1 MNNSYLLGIFYGL
14 LSSMTWAIGIVCLKT
29 QIAKAAPLSINFV
42 RSGFGCIFYLVAFL
56 ITGEWREL
64 TGFET
69 LPLIMIFATVLIGGI
84 LGESLYISSMRFGSV
99 SRVTP
104 IFWSYPVITTFLAG
118 IFLGEQLT
126 WFALLGAIFV
136 VIGVG
141 LISSKEELKDKNNTS
156 ERVWMATLLAI
167 GSAFA
172 WGIGTTIIKISVE
185 GGSPLAVSALM
196 VWVNTIVLLF
206 LPIHI
211 PRTISLLN
219 LDKQFLT
226 NIAIAG
232 FIGGMGLTSLF
243 YVWTVREIG
252 AGKAAVLGATAPLFT
267 ALLAFLLI
275 KETLNR
281 NTMIGILLVVLGVS
295 INVFPH

>member
-1 MNNSYLLGIFYGL
+1 
-14 LSSMTWAIGIVCLKT
+14 
-29 QIAKAAPLSINFV
+29 
-42 RSGFGCIFYLVAFL
+42 
-56 ITGEWREL
+56 
-64 TGFET
+64 
-69 LPLIMIFATVLIGGI
+69 
-84 LGESLYISSMRFGSV
+84 
-99 SRVTP
+99 
-104 IFWSYPVITTFLAG
+104 
-118 IFLGEQLT
+118 
-126 WFALLGAIFV
+126 
-136 VIGVG
+136 
-141 LISSKEELKDKNNTS
+141 
-156 ERVWMATLLAI
+156 
-167 GSAFA
+167 
-172 WGIGTTIIKISVE
+172 
-185 GGSPLAVSALM
+185 
-196 VWVNTIVLLF
+196 
-206 LPIHI
+206 
-211 PRTISLLN
+211 